1 MKKFMKALA
10 FATVMCMLLSTAA
23 FATNPAATLDQA
35 TDYKFDVVV
44 TTASNEAEQVSLLVV
59 KSDATLANLQ
69 NTDILFVGQTESAS
83 GEATFE
89 DVVVDSAKVA
99 DGKVDIYAGY
109 ASANGPAVYC
119 DDFSV
124 VNAQELAIT
133 LADDMQVILDV
144 AAWVEAN
151 GTDDQQ
157 AIEKPDREIATMV
170 RATVNFA
177 NLGDNE
183 IDRVGW
189 IFNTNAG
196 KRYAE
201 VIVANAGWNLI
212 DGDVKIGVSFAN
224 GWKAEFA
231 ETEGYK
237 APLTFDEGDVELWFR
252 VNDGTADEQHI
263 QATAE

>member
-23 FATNPAATLDQA
+23 FATDPAATLDQT

-59 KSDATLANLQ
+59 KRNATLANLQ

-89 DVVVDSAKVA
+89 DVVVDSAKVT

-109 ASANGPAVYC
+109 ASANGPAVCC

-144 AAWVEAN
+144 AAWVELN
-151 GTDDQQ
+151 GTDAQQ
-157 AIEKPDREIATMV
+157 EIEKPDREIATMV
-170 RATVNFA
+170 LATVDFA
-177 NLGDNE
+177 NVGNNV

-189 IFNTNAG
+189 EIATNEG
-196 KRYAE
+196 KTIY
-201 VIVANAGWNLI
+201 I
-212 DGDVKIGVSFAN
+212 DLDASGYDALVGPVRLGVSFTN
-224 GWKAEFA
+224 GWQEKFA
-231 ETEGYK
+231 GTEGYK
-237 APLTFDEGDVELWFR
+237 APLTFEKEDVKLWFR